1 MATKQFYTR
10 RRDGRGFEYFWNGQ
24 PIKDRKEKKY
34 FASLGIPPAWKDVKI
49 STSKRSRILATG
61 TDKAGRMQYIYHP
74 SFRARME
81 KEKFERTLRFA
92 EALPRMRRTTAEH
105 LNHPRLDK
113 QKVLACIVR
122 LMDVAYFRVGNEV
135 YAEENQ
141 SYGLTT
147 LRRKHIQ
154 VKGHT
159 IIFDFIGKSGQEQF
173 KEVTSKKLARVIKR
187 LEDLPGYEIFKY
199 YDEDGKIR
207 DISSDDVNAYIKDI
221 MGEEFSAKD
230 FRTWGGTVLASAELA
245 AMERPATESER
256 RKAVAASIKKV
267 AEQLGNTPAITR
279 GSYVDPRVI
288 NAYLNSNS
296 LARIR
301 ETVER
306 MDRKSY
312 LSSDERILLELLQ
325 SGTKTK

>member
-1 MATKQFYTR
+1 MTNKQFYTR
-10 RRDGRGFEYFWNGQ
+10 RRGGLGFKYYWNGRQ
-24 PIKDRKEKKY
+24 IKDRGEKKY
-34 FASLGIPPAWKDVKI
+34 FAGLGVPPAWKDVKI

-61 TDKAGRMQYIYHP
+61 IDKAGRLQYIYHP

-81 KEKFERTLRFA
+81 KEKFERILRFA
-92 EALPRMRRTTAEH
+92 EALPRMRRVTAEH

-113 QKVLACIVR
+113 EKVLACVVR
-122 LMDVAYFRVGNEV
+122 LMDEAYFRVGNEI

-154 VKGHT
+154 VKKNT

-173 KEVTSKKLARVIKR
+173 KEVTNKKLAKIIRR
-187 LEDLPGYEIFKY
+187 LDDLPGYEIFKY
-199 YDEDGKIR
+199 YGENGELHHVTSDE
-207 DISSDDVNAYIKDI
+207 VNSYIKDI

-245 AMERPATESER
+245 AMERPTSESKR
-256 RKAVAASIKKV
+256 RKAVAACVKKV

-279 GSYVDPRVI
+279 ASYIDPRVI
-288 NAYLNSNS
+288 NAYLSGNT
-296 LARIR
+296 LERVR

-312 LSSDERILLELLQ
+312 LSDDERLLLQ
-325 SGTKTK
+325 LLQTL